1 MKEYLVSIK
10 RIQKINLI
18 FSEKTSKKALNK
30 VVRFIDD
37 CKKNDLDFE
46 RLFDDEV
53 KFEYH
58 VKKVSKIGN

>member
-18 FSEKTSKKALNK
+18 VSEKTSKKALNK
-30 VVRFIDD
+30 VVRFIDV

>member
-10 RIQKINLI
+10 RIQKVNLI
-18 FSEKTSKKALNK
+18 VSGKTSKKALNK
-30 VVRFIDD
+30 VIRFIDD
-37 CKKNDLDFE
+37 CKKNSLDFE

-58 VKKVSKIGN
+58 VKKVSKNRN

>member
-10 RIQKINLI
+10 RIQKIKLI
-18 FSEKTSKKALNK
+18 VSEKTSKKALNK

>member
-18 FSEKTSKKALNK
+18 VSEKTAKKALNK

-37 CKKNDLDFE
+37 CKNNDLDFE
-46 RLFDDEV
+46 RLLEDEV

>member
-10 RIQKINLI
+10 RIQKINLKKKK
-18 FSEKTSKKALNK
+18 KTSKKALNK
-30 VVRFIDD
+30 VIRFIDD
-37 CKKNDLDFE
+37 CRKNNLDFE